1 MAKVLGDC
9 AQCRSI
15 VRGGAGVAEAASF
28 TAAVACAWHLS
39 HVFRTVGHA
48 ALGLNWPTQLK
59 GCSRRQ
65 QVALA
70 SGHHTTAK

>member
-1 MAKVLGDC
+1 MVKVTRDC

-15 VRGGAGVAEAASF
+15 VRGGAGVAASF
-28 TAAVACAWHLS
+28 TAAVACAWHLT
-39 HVFRTVGHA
+39 HVLRTVGHA